1 MGYRFFRRIRIAPG
15 VYVNFGKTGASVSVG
30 PKGAKVTIGKR
41 GVKSS
46 VGIPGTGIRYETPYK
61 SIQKPVDN
69 SGGGVMANGGG
80 NGGWFSKSGLLSMIL
95 TFIAVFAY
103 NMCFGSGVSTDR
115 TLHWLIA
122 MLVSGMGALAAFF
135 HSLISDADEG
145 ACSNYYVKS
154 AVAKKVTQCD
164 MNIKDMINAS
174 RALFAFLGELNRS
187 TRCRNQLKALPGLE
201 AVDRGDNPFS
211 INKRLAAIAYCDL
224 RACFRKLGHD
234 EGHLTGLT
242 GIGYAMIVLLL
253 LDRDF
258 DIERFRD
265 VRQRGKL
272 LSIVSDLKRTATLEV
287 NIQDHEDEFR
297 FALIFGAL
305 NHEPELVQ
313 RFATHLYRWAS
324 LIAKADGT
332 VTQAESA
339 ALESIMKMCSDGR
352 TCNGNVKV
360 TERGS
365 TPKGGSVNVMDNDL
379 FAAPAKDESPTRNN
393 LADDESYSQ
402 DLRRAIKY
410 MIQTRRASTSYFQR
424 HLGWGYNH
432 AAKILDM
439 LAERG
444 AVSAQN
450 GMGSRKILLSNDQL
464 EAMLNEFGA
473 VQDMEDAGSSH
484 DSSAGRKRSQSDSDS
499 GLDAVMNRLDSL
511 IGLEQVK
518 NEVRQLTSFIEIQR
532 KRKARGMKVAP
543 VTYHCVFTGNPG
555 TGKTTVARILADI
568 LRELGVVKKGHLVE
582 TDRSGL
588 VAEYVGQTAVKTNK
602 VIDTAIDGVL
612 FVDEAYTLVQ
622 GGDRDYGGEAI
633 ATLLKRMEDDRD
645 RLVVVLA
652 GYTNEMKQF
661 INSNPGLQS
670 RFSRY
675 IEFPDY
681 TATELAKIFMMN
693 AEKNQYTC
701 DKDIQASIVNVME
714 MAVQSKD
721 KNFGNARYV
730 RNLFE
735 KAIQRQAVRLSAV
748 APITTEMLSE
758 LTLHDLGFAYEN

>member
-1 MGYRFFRRIRIAPG
+1 MGFRFYRRISIAPG
-15 VYVNFGKTGASVSVG
+15 LSISIGKKGASVSVG
-30 PKGAKVTIGKR
+30 PRGAKMTFGPNGAR
-41 GVKSS
+41 TS
-46 VGIPGTGIRYETPYK
+46 VGIPGTGIRYEKRYGKMT
-61 SIQKPVDN
+61 Q
-69 SGGGVMANGGG
+69 GGGGDWNG
-80 NGGWFSKSGLLSMIL
+80 KSVIAALAAGLALV
-95 TFIAVFAY
+95 AVFAY
-103 NMCFGSGVSTDR
+103 QFSRVDRHNPAPVFVMFASGIGSVFLWILYFILGNGRSAEQAS
-115 TLHWLIA
+115 IA
-122 MLVSGMGALAAFF
+122 NNQYTRMQMLSPRYNSYLSDLASASQALYNFCR
-135 HSLISDADEG
+135 E
-145 ACSNYYVKS
+145 V
-154 AVAKKVTQCD
+154 
-164 MNIKDMINAS
+164 
-174 RALFAFLGELNRS
+174 NRS

-201 AVDRGDNPFS
+201 AVDSGDNPFS
-211 INKRLAAIAYCDL
+211 INKRLAAIVYCDL
-224 RACFRKLGHD
+224 RSCFRKLGYD
-234 EGHLTGLT
+234 EGRLTGLT
-242 GIGYAMIVLLL
+242 GVGYAMIVLLL
-253 LDRDF
+253 IDRDF
-258 DIERFRD
+258 DLGRFRD
-265 VRQRGKL
+265 VRQHGKL

-332 VTQAESA
+332 VTKAESA
-339 ALESIMKMCSDGR
+339 ALEAIMKMNNGG
-352 TCNGNVKV
+352 TCDGNVRV

-365 TPKGGSVNVMDNDL
+365 NPKGGSMNVMDNDL
-379 FAAPAKDESPTRNN
+379 FADPAEEESPTRGH
-393 LADDESYSQ
+393 LVDAGSYSQ
-402 DLRRAIKY
+402 DLRRAIECIIK
-410 MIQTRRASTSYFQR
+410 TRRASTSHFQR

-432 AAKILDM
+432 SARILDM
-439 LAERG
+439 LTERG
-444 AVSAQN
+444 VVSIQN
-450 GMGSRKILLSNDQL
+450 GMGPREILLSNDEL
-464 EAMLNEFGA
+464 EAMLNEFGT
-473 VQDMEDAGSSH
+473 VQGMEDAGSSH
-484 DSSAGRKRSQSDSDS
+484 NSSAGRERSQSDSDG
-499 GLDAVMNRLDSL
+499 GLDAVMNRLDGL

-568 LRELGVVKKGHLVE
+568 FRELGVVKKGHLVE

-645 RLVVVLA
+645 RLIVVLA

-681 TATELAKIFMMN
+681 TAAELAKIFMMN

-701 DKDIQASIVNVME
+701 DNDVRASIVSIME
-714 MAVQSKD
+714 GAVQNKD
-721 KNFGNARYV
+721 VNFGNARYV

-735 KAIQRQAVRLSAV
+735 KAIQRQAVRLASV

>member
-1 MGYRFFRRIRIAPG
+1 MGFRFYRRIKIAPG
-15 VYVNFGKTGASVSVG
+15 ISLNLGKKGASVSVG
-30 PKGAKVTIGKR
+30 PRGAKMTFGPNGTR
-41 GVKSS
+41 TS
-46 VGIPGTGIRYETPYK
+46 VGIPGTGIRYEKRYGKMT
-61 SIQKPVDN
+61 Q
-69 SGGGVMANGGG
+69 GGGGDWNG
-80 NGGWFSKSGLLSMIL
+80 KSVIAAIAAGL
-95 TFIAVFAY
+95 
-103 NMCFGSGVSTDR
+103 
-115 TLHWLIA
+115 
-122 MLVSGMGALAAFF
+122 ALAAFF
-135 HSLISDADEG
+135 AYQFSRVYRHSPTPIFIMFASGIGSLFFWILYFILGNDATTAQASSAHNPYTLKQMSSPRYNSYLSDL
-145 ACSNYYVKS
+145 
-154 AVAKKVTQCD
+154 TL
-164 MNIKDMINAS
+164 AS
-174 RALFAFLGELNRS
+174 QALYNFLREINRS
-187 TRCRNQLKALPGLE
+187 TRCRNQLKALPGME
-201 AVDRGDNPFS
+201 AIDRGDNSFS
-211 INKRLAAIAYCDL
+211 LNKRLAAIAYCDL
-224 RACFRKLGHD
+224 RSCFRKLGYD
-234 EGHLTGLT
+234 EGRLTGLT
-242 GIGYAMIVLLL
+242 GIGYAMVVLLL
-253 LDRDF
+253 IDRDF
-258 DIERFRD
+258 DLERFRD
-265 VRQRGKL
+265 AQQKDKL

-287 NIQDHEDEFR
+287 NIQDHDDEFR

-332 VTQAESA
+332 VTQTESTT
-339 ALESIMKMCSDGR
+339 LESIMKMNNGGKCD
-352 TCNGNVKV
+352 GNVRV

-365 TPKGGSVNVMDNDL
+365 NLKGGSVNVMDKDL
-379 FAAPAKDESPTRNN
+379 FADPAEEESPTRGR
-393 LADDESYSQ
+393 LVDDESYSQ
-402 DLRRAIKY
+402 DLRRAIECIIK
-410 MIQTRRASTSYFQR
+410 TRQASTSHFQR
-424 HLGWGYNH
+424 HLGWSYNH
-432 AAKILDM
+432 SAKILDM
-439 LAERG
+439 LTERG
-444 AVSAQN
+444 VVSDQN
-450 GMGSRKILLSNDQL
+450 GMGPREILLSNGQL
-464 EAMLNEFGA
+464 EAMLNEFGT
-473 VQDMEDAGSSH
+473 VQDMKDAVSSH
-484 DSSAGRKRSQSDSDS
+484 DSSAGRKRLQADSDG
-499 GLDAVMNRLDSL
+499 GLDAVMNRLDGL
-511 IGLEQVK
+511 IGLEYVK

-568 LRELGVVKKGHLVE
+568 FRELGVVKKGHLVE

-681 TATELAKIFMMN
+681 TATELAKIFLIN

-701 DKDIQASIVNVME
+701 DKDVQASIVNVME
-714 MAVQSKD
+714 MAVRSKD
-721 KNFGNARYV
+721 ANFGNARYV

-735 KAIQRQAVRLSAV
+735 KAIQRQAVRLSTV

>member
-1 MGYRFFRRIRIAPG
+1 MGFRFYRRINIAPG
-15 VYVNFGKTGASVSVG
+15 LSINLGKKGASVSVG
-30 PKGAKVTIGKR
+30 PRGAKMTFGPNGTR
-41 GVKSS
+41 TS
-46 VGIPGTGIRYETPYK
+46 VGIPGTGIRYEKRYGKMT
-61 SIQKPVDN
+61 Q
-69 SGGGVMANGGG
+69 GGGGDWNGKSVIAAIAAGLALVAVLAYQFSRVDRHNPAPVFVMFASGIGSLFFWMLYFILG
-80 NGGWFSKSGLLSMIL
+80 NGRAAAQAGSTTNPYTRMQMSSPRYNSYLSDL
-95 TFIAVFAY
+95 ASASQALY
-103 NMCFGSGVSTDR
+103 NFCREV
-115 TLHWLIA
+115 
-122 MLVSGMGALAAFF
+122 
-135 HSLISDADEG
+135 
-145 ACSNYYVKS
+145 
-154 AVAKKVTQCD
+154 
-164 MNIKDMINAS
+164 
-174 RALFAFLGELNRS
+174 NRS

-201 AVDRGDNPFS
+201 AVDSGDNPFS
-211 INKRLAAIAYCDL
+211 INKRLAAIVYCDL
-224 RACFRKLGHD
+224 RSCFRKLGYD
-234 EGHLTGLT
+234 EGRLSGLT
-242 GIGYAMIVLLL
+242 GVGYAMIILLL
-253 LDRDF
+253 INRDF
-258 DIERFRD
+258 DLGRFRD
-265 VRQRGKL
+265 VQQRGKL

-339 ALESIMKMCSDGR
+339 ALEAIMKMNIDG
-352 TCNGNVKV
+352 TCNGNVRV

-365 TPKGGSVNVMDNDL
+365 NPKGGSVNGMDNDL
-379 FAAPAKDESPTRNN
+379 FADPAEEESPTRGH
-393 LADDESYSQ
+393 LVDDGPYSQ
-402 DLRRAIKY
+402 DLRRAIECI
-410 MIQTRRASTSYFQR
+410 IQTRKASTSHFQR

-432 AAKILDM
+432 SAKILDM
-439 LAERG
+439 LTERG
-444 AVSAQN
+444 VVNVQN
-450 GMGSRKILLSNDQL
+450 GMEPRKILLSNDQL
-464 EAMLNEFGA
+464 EAMMNEFGT
-473 VQDMEDAGSSH
+473 VEDMGDAGSNH
-484 DSSAGRKRSQSDSDS
+484 NSSAGQERSRKDYDG
-499 GLDAVMNRLDSL
+499 GLDSVMNRLDGL

-568 LRELGVVKKGHLVE
+568 FRELGVVKKGHLVE

-602 VIDTAIDGVL
+602 VIDTALDGVL
-612 FVDEAYTLVQ
+612 FIDEAYTLIQ

-681 TATELAKIFMMN
+681 TATELAKIFMIN

-701 DKDIQASIVNVME
+701 DKDVKASIVNVME
-714 MAVQSKD
+714 MAVQNKD

-735 KAIQRQAVRLSAV
+735 KAIQRQAVRLSTV